1 MYSFARS
8 NGILAPGAW
17 MEPNADAAP
26 DALRDGARNLL
37 VGCAGARPGESLLI
51 LREDPALGYFGEGL
65 AEAVAAA
72 ASELGLR
79 TTLMAAPFSPD
90 AASLDADQ
98 TAAVAAHDHALFL
111 ARAGDQMRFRAMPP
125 GSRPVVS
132 YVLDRQMLAS
142 PFGRADYAA
151 FVALK
156 ACFDA
161 LFADAREI
169 RATCPLGT
177 DIRGRAPR
185 PEGSAGPVDVS
196 IKRFPMSVF
205 APLDA
210 QDFEGQVAVARL
222 LVGTGSRYYEP
233 YGLPLGSTLSAR
245 IAGGRLLGW
254 DGDAGEVGRA
264 EAHYAHVAA
273 LFGIDGGVVHSW
285 HAGIHPGC
293 AFAGSAHDAY
303 GRWSGSAFGN
313 PRLLHFHTCGAY
325 APGEICWNVLDP
337 TIMVDNAVVFDC
349 GRIVID
355 AVPGARAI
363 LEASP
368 DVAALFAAPDP
379 RTGLEAAP

>member
-1 MYSFARS
+1 
-8 NGILAPGAW
+8 
-17 MEPNADAAP
+17 MEPNADAQP
-26 DALRDGARNLL
+26 YALRDGARNLL
-37 VGCAGARPGESLLI
+37 LGCAGARAGESLLI

-65 AEAVAAA
+65 AEAVAVAA
-72 ASELGLR
+72 GELGLR
-79 TTLMAAPFSPD
+79 TTLMAVPFSPD
-90 AASLDADQ
+90 VASLDAEQ
-98 TAAVAAHDHALFL
+98 AAAVAAHDHALFL
-111 ARAGDQMRFRAMPP
+111 ARAGDQLRFRAMPP

-151 FVALK
+151 FLALK
-156 ACFDA
+156 ACFDT
-161 LFADAREI
+161 LFGDAHEI

-177 DIRGRAPR
+177 DITGSAPR
-185 PEGSAGPVDVS
+185 PAASDGPADVS

-210 QDFEGQVAVARL
+210 EAFEGRVAVARL

-233 YGLPLGSTLSAR
+233 YGMPLEGTLSAR
-245 IAGGRLLGW
+245 IGGGRLLGW
-254 DGDAGEVGRA
+254 DGEAGEVART
-264 EAHYAHVAA
+264 EAHYAHVAS
-273 LFGIDGGVVHSW
+273 LFGIDGGIVHSW

-303 GRWSGSAFGN
+303 GRWTGSAFGN

-325 APGEICWNVLDP
+325 APGEICWNVMDP
-337 TIMVDNAVVFDC
+337 TIMVDGAIVFDR

-363 LEASP
+363 LDTSP

-379 RTGLEAAP
+379 RTGLDVAP

>member
-1 MYSFARS
+1 
-8 NGILAPGAW
+8 

-37 VGCAGARPGESLLI
+37 LGCAGARAGESLLI
-51 LREDPALGYFGEGL
+51 LHEDPALGYFGEGL
-65 AEAVAAA
+65 AEAVAGA

-111 ARAGDQMRFRAMPP
+111 ARAGDQLRFRAMPP

-156 ACFDA
+156 ASFDA

-177 DIRGRAPR
+177 DIMGRAPR
-185 PEGSAGPVDVS
+185 SASSDGPADVS

-210 QDFEGQVAVARL
+210 QGFEGRVAVARL

-233 YGLPLGSTLSAR
+233 YGLPLESTLSAR
-245 IAGGRLLGW
+245 IGGGRLLGW
-254 DGDAGEVGRA
+254 AGEAAEVARA

-293 AFAGSAHDAY
+293 AFDGSAHDAY

-325 APGEICWNVLDP
+325 APGEICWNVMDP
-337 TIMVDNAVVFDC
+337 TIMVDGITVFDR

-355 AVPGARAI
+355 AVPGAAAV

-379 RTGLEAAP
+379 RTGLDVAP